1 MSSADFVHLHCHSH
15 FSLLD
20 GASRLDELVE
30 RTAALGMKALALTD
44 HGNLYGALQF
54 YRKAKSAG
62 VKPIIGYEAY
72 VAPESR
78 FVKDAASAKDAA
90 DHLTLLAINQ
100 QGFKNLIKL
109 ASLAFLEGYYY
120 RPRIDKELLARY
132 HEGLVCLSGCASSE
146 LSRRLLDGDE
156 ELRQACATADWF
168 RQVFGDRYFIEVQD
182 NGLEVQRQI
191 LERACVLSRKTGI
204 PLVATSDVHYVRPE
218 DAAVQDIL
226 LCVNTGKVRS
236 DEDRMRMGSDLFYL
250 RSPAEMYRAFSGL
263 EDALRRTVA
272 IADWVDL
279 EIDLGTRHFPV
290 FTPPD
295 GKSSEEYLRE
305 LCLAG
310 LKERYAGNPQRWKDG
325 QLAPEVM
332 ERLEHELRVINKL
345 GFANYFLVVWDFVRF
360 ARQNGIMCNAR
371 GSGVGALVA
380 YALHLSPVCPIEHD
394 LLFERF
400 LDENRREAP
409 DIDIDFCQQRR
420 GEVIDYVKR
429 KYGEDN
435 VAQIGTFGTL
445 AARAAIRDVGR
456 ALGLPLPRVNSIVAL
471 VPNRPGMTL
480 RQALEESEELRRQ
493 YENDPAVRELVDLAR
508 QVEGLARNAS
518 THAAG
523 VVIADRP
530 LTEYLPLQRV
540 QGKEEVVTQWAMGD
554 VEAIGLLKMDLLG
567 LRNLTLLSKVV
578 QLIKETTGETIDPYR
593 LPLDD
598 PDTFGTLRRGET
610 KGVFQLEKAGI
621 RELLQ
626 RMKPDHFRDIVATNA
641 LYRPGPL
648 KGGMVDDYIDVKHG
662 RKKPEYRHPVLEEI
676 LGETH
681 GVMVYQEQVM
691 RILNRLGGIPLADAY
706 TCIKA
711 ISKKKLPIIARY
723 REQFIEGAK
732 AQGLKKSEAEGIFN
746 LIEKFAGYGFNKSH
760 ATAYAL
766 ISYITAYLKTHY
778 PLQFMAALLSCDIPM
793 RNFTHKDLLVEHLED
808 CRRMGIEIIW
818 PDINK
823 CFVEFAVVEGKIA
836 FGLSAI
842 KGCGEGAAA
851 AIVAERQ
858 RNGPFRSLFDFCQR
872 LDPSEVPRST
882 IEALIKAGAFD
893 SLGASRAQCFE
904 VLDRAIQAGVAA
916 AEDRRAG
923 QLALFGMS
931 LGGGS
936 GGGQVPA
943 EFPPVP
949 DWPSQ
954 QKAAFEK
961 EVLGFYVSGHP
972 LAPFEDIIKQYATHD
987 TVHAGRQPDRAQVF
1001 VAGIVANLKYGRTR
1015 TQREDAPNRYATF
1028 DLEDPV
1034 GSIRCIVWP
1043 DTLIQVAADLR
1054 PEGKL
1059 LVAGTIDRRG
1069 DVESA
1074 HLIVGDLVPLEEARE
1089 RAFGGIQLRFR
1100 EGVHSE
1106 ELMVQAAQIVRR
1118 YPGRH
1123 PVSILVELQDGIV
1136 VPMKSDS
1143 LGVECDWQLVD
1154 ELQKLL
1160 GVANVK
1166 IMFTSPFRRLTAKTR
1181 SGNRNHHP
1189 TVASPGRASPI
1200 TQ

>member
-1 MSSADFVHLHCHSH
+1 MATPDFVHLHCHSH

-20 GASRLDELVE
+20 GASRLDDLLE

-54 YRKAKSAG
+54 YRKAKAAG

-78 FVKDAASAKDAA
+78 FTKDAASAKDAA
-90 DHLTLLAINQ
+90 DHLTLLAINH
-100 QGFKNLIKL
+100 QGLKNLIKL
-109 ASLAFLEGYYY
+109 ASAAFLEGYYY
-120 RPRIDKELLARY
+120 RPRIDKDLLAQH

-146 LSRRLLDGDE
+146 LSRRLLDGDDD
-156 ELRQACATADWF
+156 LRAACETADWF

-191 LERACVLSRKTGI
+191 LERAVLLARKTGI

-236 DEDRMRMGSDLFYL
+236 DEDRLRMGSDLFYL
-250 RSPAEMYRAFSGL
+250 RSPQEMYAAFSGL
-263 EDALRRTVA
+263 EDALRQTVE
-272 IADWVDL
+272 IASWVDV
-279 EIDLGTRHFPV
+279 EIELGARHFPV
-290 FTPPD
+290 YTPPE
-295 GKSSEEYLRE
+295 GKTSEEYLRE

-310 LKERYAGNPQRWKDG
+310 LRERYADNPKRWKDG
-325 QLAPEVM
+325 ELAPEVL
-332 ERLEHELRVINKL
+332 ERLDHELRVINKL

-429 KYGEDN
+429 KYGEEN

-471 VPNRPGMTL
+471 VPNRPGMTIG
-480 RQALEESEELRRQ
+480 QALEESEELRRQ
-493 YENDPAVRELVDLAR
+493 YETDPVVRELVDLAR

-578 QLIKETTGETIDPYR
+578 ELIKETTGQTIDPYR
-593 LPLDD
+593 VPLDD
-598 PDTFGTLRRGET
+598 PATFGTLRRGET

-626 RMKPDHFRDIVATNA
+626 RMRPDHFRDIVATNA

-711 ISKKKLPIIARY
+711 ISKKKLPVIARY
-723 REQFIEGAK
+723 REQFIEGARE
-732 AQGLKKSEAEGIFN
+732 QGLKKAEAEAIFS

-818 PDINK
+818 PDVNK
-823 CFVEFAVVEGKIA
+823 CFVDFAVVEGKIA
-836 FGLSAI
+836 FGLAAI
-842 KGCGEGAAA
+842 KGCGQSAAA

-858 RNGPFRSLFDFCQR
+858 RNGPYRSLFDFCQR
-872 LDPSEVPRST
+872 LDPGEVPRSA

-893 SLGASRAQCFE
+893 SLGANRAQCFE

-923 QLALFGMS
+923 QLALFGGV
-931 LGGGS
+931 LGSSSTAGRE
-936 GGGQVPA
+936 VA
-943 EFPPVP
+943 EMPLVP
-949 DWPSQ
+949 DWSSQ

-972 LAPFEDIIKQYATHD
+972 LAPFEEEIARYVTHD
-987 TVHAGRQPDRAQVF
+987 TVEASREADRAQV
-1001 VAGIVANLKYGRTR
+1001 VTAGIVTNLKFGRTR
-1015 TQREDAPNRYATF
+1015 NQREDAPNRYATF
-1028 DLEDPV
+1028 DLEDRA

-1043 DTLIQVAADLR
+1043 DALVQIGVDIR
-1054 PEGKL
+1054 PEAKL
-1059 LVAGTIDRRG
+1059 LVFGTIDRRG
-1069 DVESA
+1069 DVEMA
-1074 HLIVGDLVPLEEARE
+1074 HLIVADVVPLEEVRA
-1089 RAFGGIQLRFR
+1089 RAFEEVELRFI
-1100 EGVHSE
+1100 
-1106 ELMVQAAQIVRR
+1106 A
-1118 YPGRH
+1118 GRH
-1123 PVSILVELQDGIV
+1123 TEETMEEVAGLLRAHRGRQPISVVVELEDGTEV
-1136 VPMKSDS
+1136 SMTSDS
-1143 LGVECDWQLVD
+1143 LGVDYDRGVFEQLED
-1154 ELQKLL
+1154 KL
-1160 GVANVK
+1160 GAENVR
-1166 IMFTSPFRRLTAKTR
+1166 IVYGSPFRRAAARLKAPIRNGLRPTAN
-1181 SGNRNHHP
+1181 G
-1189 TVASPGRASPI
+1189 
-1200 TQ
+1200 

>member
-1 MSSADFVHLHCHSH
+1 MSKREFVHLHCHSH

-20 GASRLDELVE
+20 GAGRLDDLLE
-30 RTAALGMKALALTD
+30 RTRELGMTALALTD

-54 YRKAKSAG
+54 YRKAKALEI
-62 VKPIIGYEAY
+62 KPIIGYEAY

-78 FVKDAASAKDAA
+78 FVKDALSAKDAA

-100 QGFKNLIKL
+100 EGFKNLIKL
-109 ASLAFLEGYYY
+109 ASAAFLEGYYY
-120 RPRIDKELLARY
+120 RPRIDKDLLAR
-132 HEGLVCLSGCASSE
+132 HHQGLVCLSGCASSE
-146 LSRRLLDGDE
+146 LSRRLLEGDDD
-156 ELRQACATADWF
+156 LRSACETADWF

-182 NGLEVQRQI
+182 NGLEIQRQI
-191 LERACVLSRKTGI
+191 LEQAERLSKKMGI

-218 DAAVQDIL
+218 DATLQDIL

-236 DEDRMRMGSDLFYL
+236 DEDRLRMGSDLFYL
-250 RSPAEMYRAFSGL
+250 RSPEEMYQVFSGL
-263 EDALRRTVA
+263 EDAVARTA
-272 IADWVDL
+272 EIASWVDL
-279 EIDLGTRHFPV
+279 EIELGVRHFPV
-290 FTPPD
+290 FVPPD
-295 GKSSEEYLRE
+295 GKTSEEYLRE
-305 LCLAG
+305 LCLEG
-310 LKERYAGNPQRWKDG
+310 LRQRYAGNPKRWKDG
-325 QLAPEVM
+325 DLAPEVL

-420 GEVIDYVKR
+420 GEVIQYVKE
-429 KYGEDN
+429 KYGEEN

-445 AARAAIRDVGR
+445 AARAALRDVGR
-456 ALGLPLPRVNSIVAL
+456 ALGLPLARVNSIVSL

-480 RQALEESEELRRQ
+480 RHALEESEELRRQ
-493 YENDPAVRELVDLAR
+493 YESDPTVRELVDLAK

-540 QGKEEVVTQWAMGD
+540 QGKDEVVTQWAMGD

-578 QLIKETTGETIDPYR
+578 QLIRETTGEVIDPYR

-598 PDTFGTLRRGET
+598 PETFGTLRRGET

-648 KGGMVDDYIDVKHG
+648 QGGMVDDYIDVKHG
-662 RKKPEYRHPVLEEI
+662 RKKPEYRHPVLQEI

-711 ISKKKLPIIARY
+711 ISKKKLPVIARY

-732 AQGLKKSEAEGIFN
+732 AQGLKKSEAEGIFD

-818 PDINK
+818 PDVNK

-836 FGLSAI
+836 FGLAAI
-842 KGCGEGAAA
+842 KGCGEAAA
-851 AIVAERQ
+851 RAIVAEREK
-858 RNGPFRSLFDFCQR
+858 NGPYRNLFDFCER
-872 LDPSEVPRST
+872 LDPGTVPRST
-882 IEALIKAGAFD
+882 IESLIKAGAFD
-893 SLGASRAQCFE
+893 SLGATRAQCFE

-923 QLALFGMS
+923 QLGLFGFAFS
-931 LGGGS
+931 SAGT
-936 GGGQVPA
+936 QVPSA
-943 EFPPVP
+943 SRGDVEFPMVP
-949 DWPSQ
+949 DWSSQ
-954 QKAAFEK
+954 QKAACEK
-961 EVLGFYVSGHP
+961 EVLGFYISGHP
-972 LAPFEDIIKQYATHD
+972 LAPFAPLIRQYCTAD
-987 TVHAGRQPDRAQVF
+987 TVKAAKQADRTSV
-1001 VAGIVANLKYGRTR
+1001 VLAGIVSNLKFGRTR
-1015 TQREDAPNRYATF
+1015 SQREDAPNRYATF
-1028 DLEDPV
+1028 DLEDQH
-1034 GSIRCIVWP
+1034 GSIRCVVWP
-1043 DTLIQVAADLR
+1043 DVLVNCGLFLRADA
-1054 PEGKL
+1054 KV
-1059 LVAGTIDRRG
+1059 LVSGLVDRRG
-1069 DVESA
+1069 DIEAANVIVSD
-1074 HLIVGDLVPLEEARE
+1074 LIPLEEVKA
-1089 RAFGGIQLRFR
+1089 RAFEGLFLRFR
-1100 EGVHSE
+1100 EGEHSE
-1106 ELMVQAAQIVRR
+1106 ETLEAAAEVARA
-1118 YPGRH
+1118 YPGKQ
-1123 PVSILVELQDGIV
+1123 PVSITIELADGTVI
-1136 VPMKSDS
+1136 PMRSDS
-1143 LGVECDWQLVD
+1143 FKVAFSPGMIE
-1154 ELQKLL
+1154 ELERLL
-1160 GVANVK
+1160 GKSNVRPV
-1166 IMFTSPFRRLTAKTR
+1166 FGSPFRSNGNKTR
-1181 SGNRNHHP
+1181 GPKGSGMVPANNHRR
-1189 TVASPGRASPI
+1189 G
-1200 TQ
+1200 